1 MSGYALLKKP
11 LGGPWNAQKEIQET
25 GKRFKEIGKN
35 TYGPPHVG
43 SIGATNISAIPALQ
57 PLKRHCKSA
66 PRHTYT
72 NNRRGPKPAARPPN
86 SHQRRNVKNNSK
98 SILYPPKYNNDNN
111 TNKSN
116 KKKCK

>member
-86 SHQRRNVKNNSK
+86 SQRRNVKNNSK

-116 KKKCK
+116 KKM